1 MAAKS
6 PESRRLIARLGGLT
20 LASKHDPQD
29 YSAAG
34 RQTFRDNFLAAVDP
48 ERELPEVERT
58 RRAQAALKAHMLGLA
73 LRSAKAR
80 AKTSDGSS
88 G

>member
-6 PESRRLIARLGGLT
+6 PERRALIARLGGLT
-20 LASKHDPQD
+20 LASKYDPQD

-34 RQTFRDNFLAAVDP
+34 RQTFRDRFLDAVDP
-48 ERELPEVERT
+48 ERQLPEVERA
-58 RRAQAALKAHMLGLA
+58 RRAQAALKAHMISLA

-80 AKTSDGSS
+80 AKTTDGTS
-88 G
+88 